1 MNLQAFERILRQTL
15 EDRQLGNVE
24 RKALRDEITAAGL
37 NDQQRAQVRSLA
49 FKLAREAAMM
59 ADAGRVIGWLEEVNK
74 VLLPPSGVGE
84 EVYATAAF
92 SPGDDCVNIIVG
104 QLGSARTSVDI
115 CVFTITDNRITSAIR
130 EAHKREV
137 KIRIITDNEKMF
149 DEGSDIEGLAALGI
163 PMRVD
168 VTEYHMHHKFAL
180 FDSVTMLTGSYNWTR
195 GAAEFNEE
203 NLVVTNHPKLVKQFA
218 EAFERLWVRLEG

>member
-1 MNLQAFERILRQTL
+1 MNLQGFERILRQTL

-24 RKALRDEITAAGL
+24 RKALREEIAAVKL
-37 NDQQRAQVRSLA
+37 NEQQRAQLQSLA
-49 FKLAREAAMM
+49 FKLAREVGNEG
-59 ADAGRVIGWLEEVNK
+59 DGVRVIGWLEEVNK
-74 VLLPPSGVGE
+74 VLLPPPGSE
-84 EVYATAAF
+84 AEIYATAAF
-92 SPGDDCVNIIVG
+92 SPGEDCVNTIVG
-104 QLGSARTSVDI
+104 QLGAARSSADI

-130 EAHKREV
+130 EAYRRGV

-163 PMRVD
+163 PVRLD

-180 FDSVTMLTGSYNWTR
+180 FDSRTVLTGSYNWTR

-203 NLVVTNHPKLVKQFA
+203 NLVVTNHPRLFQRFA
-218 EAFERLWVRLEG
+218 EVFERLWERLG

>member
-15 EDRQLGNVE
+15 EDCQLGNVE
-24 RKALRDEITAAGL
+24 RKALRDEITATGL
-37 NDQQRAQVRSLA
+37 NDQQRAQIRSLA
-49 FKLAREAAMM
+49 FKLAREIVFVGDGA
-59 ADAGRVIGWLEEVNK
+59 RVIGWLEEVNK
-74 VLLPPSGVGE
+74 VLLPPSGAGV

-92 SPGDDCVNIIVG
+92 SPGEDCVNTIVG
-104 QLGSARTSVDI
+104 QLGAVRTSADI

-130 EAHKREV
+130 EAHRRGV

-149 DEGSDIEGLAALGI
+149 DEGSDIEGLAEAGI
-163 PMRVD
+163 PVRVD

-180 FDSVTMLTGSYNWTR
+180 FDSVTLLTGSYNWTR

-203 NLVVTNHPKLVKQFA
+203 NLVVTNSLPLVQKFSKV
-218 EAFERLWVRLEG
+218 FENLWEGLG